1 MTKLTTEKT
10 ATRKP
15 AAANSAAT
23 KLTDAQRTFLSLAAR
38 REDCAGALPEGMS
51 DKAANK
57 VTAALIEKGLVREV
71 TAKADTPI
79 WRHDEKGRP
88 LALITTKLGRA
99 AVASQQDRQPAHAAG
114 NAPALSSSSDAA
126 PSREAPPSQS
136 EQPERSAPRRGT
148 KLAAVIALLS
158 RGEGA
163 RIEELT
169 SATEW
174 LPHTTRAALTGLRK
188 RGYTIER
195 MRSEEGGSLYR
206 IVASA
211 TLALAA

>member
-23 KLTDAQRTFLSLAAR
+23 KLTDAQHTFLSLAAR
-38 REDCAGALPEGMS
+38 REACAGALPEGMS

-88 LALITTKLGRA
+88 LALIITKLGRA

-126 PSREAPPSQS
+126 PSREATPSQS
-136 EQPERSAPRRGT
+136 EQSERSAPRRGT

-195 MRSEEGGSLYR
+195 KRSEQGGSLYR

>member
-1 MTKLTTEKT
+1 MTKLTPEKT

-38 REDCAGALPEGMS
+38 REACAGARPEGMS

-71 TAKADTPI
+71 TARAEMPV
-79 WRHDEKGRP
+79 WRRDEKGRS
-88 LALITTKLGRA
+88 LALIITKLGRA
-99 AVASQQDRQPAHAAG
+99 AVASQEDRQPAHAAG
-114 NAPALSSSSDAA
+114 NTPALSSSCNAA
-126 PSREAPPSQS
+126 PSREATPSQS
-136 EQPERSAPRRGT
+136 EQSERSAPRRGT

-158 RGEGA
+158 RSEGA

-195 MRSEEGGSLYR
+195 TRSEEGGSLYR